1 MVKPTFVKG
10 DLVFAKVKGYPP
22 WPARITSHASSSGKF
37 QVLFYGTFETGNI
50 KRTEIWPYTLENKE
64 KFGPPNIKRKGYSE
78 GLHQIENTPEV
89 APLDGEDVLKD
100 SVTTSSTVSR

>member
-1 MVKPTFVKG
+1 MFNLICVSLYGSNLPCTE
-10 DLVFAKVKGYPP
+10 YP
-22 WPARITSHASSSGKF
+22 
-37 QVLFYGTFETGNI
+37 FETENI
-50 KRTEIWPYTLENKE
+50 KKTEIWPYTLENKV
-64 KFGPPNIKRKGYSE
+64 KFGLTNIKRKGYSE